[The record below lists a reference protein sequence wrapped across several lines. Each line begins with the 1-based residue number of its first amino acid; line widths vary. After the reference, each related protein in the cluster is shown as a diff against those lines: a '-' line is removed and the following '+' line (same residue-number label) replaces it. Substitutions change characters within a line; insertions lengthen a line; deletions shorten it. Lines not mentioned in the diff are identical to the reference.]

1 MKGNPKV
8 LEALNER
15 LSEELAAINQYMVHA
30 EMAENWGYS
39 KLHGELEK
47 IARTEMHHAEAL
59 IGRIIFLEGHPEVS
73 KLAPIKIGKTVQEM
87 VINDHA
93 GEADAVRAYNEVIRL
108 ATEAGD
114 NGTRELIE
122 GILKDEEGHVDWGE
136 QQSDQIKQMG
146 LENYLA
152 TKV

>member
-1 MKGNPKV
+1 MKGNLQV
-8 LEALNER
+8 LDALNGR
-15 LSEELAAINQYMVHA
+15 LSEELSAISQYMVHA
-30 EMAENWGYS
+30 EMADNWGYG
-39 KLHGELEK
+39 KLHTELEK
-47 IARTEMHHAEAL
+47 IAHTEMHHAEAL

-73 KLAPIKIGKTVQEM
+73 KLAPIKVGKTVQEM

-108 ATEAGD
+108 ATEVGD
-114 NGTRELIE
+114 NGTRELID
-122 GILKDEEGHVDWGE
+122 GILKDEEDHVDWGE